1 MLKNSQAFRPLC
13 ILGMNTYLNSMFH
26 ERVKDLVI
34 LSFIPDSEIYMGRNQ
49 TLAYL
54 LGGLLVLYLLLFEM
68 ISVIVRKDVVQKI
81 QEVNGSL
88 SQIRAGN
95 LEEKVTVSGN
105 TEFEELSQGIN
116 TTVDALKK
124 TMREIAEQNKR
135 EMEFAREVQNSALP
149 SGSLVCLGDPGIVA
163 LGSMEAAR
171 EVGGDFYD
179 YFRIG
184 EEKLGIVVADVSG
197 KGVPA
202 ALFMMTAKTLIKNF
216 VLAGESP
223 AKALQLAN
231 AQLCENNEKGM
242 FVTVWLGVMDLRSGT
257 MEFANA
263 AHNPP
268 LLKKAGEP
276 FRYMDFKQYRRGF
289 VLAGLEDTLYR
300 NNEITLGKGDVLFL
314 YTDGVTEAADTELKL
329 YGEQRL
335 LECLEANYQLAPEE
349 LLRAVRADI
358 LDFTS
363 GAEQYDDI
371 TMVVLKIE

>member
-1 MLKNSQAFRPLC
+1 
-13 ILGMNTYLNSMFH
+13 
-26 ERVKDLVI
+26 
-34 LSFIPDSEIYMGRNQ
+34 
-49 TLAYL
+49 
-54 LGGLLVLYLLLFEM
+54 
-68 ISVIVRKDVVQKI
+68 
-81 QEVNGSL
+81 
-88 SQIRAGN
+88 
-95 LEEKVTVSGN
+95 
-105 TEFEELSQGIN
+105 
-116 TTVDALKK
+116 
-124 TMREIAEQNKR
+124 
-135 EMEFAREVQNSALP
+135 
-149 SGSLVCLGDPGIVA
+149 
-163 LGSMEAAR
+163 
-171 EVGGDFYD
+171 
-179 YFRIG
+179 
-184 EEKLGIVVADVSG
+184 
-197 KGVPA
+197 
-202 ALFMMTAKTLIKNF
+202 
-216 VLAGESP
+216 
-223 AKALQLAN
+223 
-231 AQLCENNEKGM
+231 
-242 FVTVWLGVMDLRSGT
+242 

-300 NNEITLGKGDVLFL
+300 NNEINLGEGDVLFL